1 MKYLVVSSL
10 LLFVLLLIYLR
21 IKPYLT
27 IARRVVG
34 AVRGAQEGV
43 RLEDS
48 ASQTARAKAKSE
60 KLVRCQT
67 CQVLLPASR
76 AIALPRA
83 SQAAFCSTACLEKAA
98 QEAPK

>member
-21 IKPYLT
+21 IKPYLMV
-27 IARRVVG
+27 ARRVVG
-34 AVRGAQEGV
+34 AVREAQSGV
-43 RLEDS
+43 RVGNLS
-48 ASQTARAKAKSE
+48 AQTTRAKAKSE

-83 SQAAFCSTACLEKAA
+83 SQAAFCSTACLEKSA
-98 QEAPK
+98 QEAQK